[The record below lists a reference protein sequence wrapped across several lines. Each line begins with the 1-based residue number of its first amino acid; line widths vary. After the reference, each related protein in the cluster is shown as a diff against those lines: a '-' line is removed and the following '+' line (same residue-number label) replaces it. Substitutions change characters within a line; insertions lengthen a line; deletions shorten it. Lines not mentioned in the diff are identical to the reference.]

1 MTTRVGAVGVEE
13 TTGAGVLLRSGGR
26 LEAFPMPL
34 GSDRTL
40 GLAGPYGTPL
50 IAELPAPADPA
61 GGVSC
66 AKACP
71 GRYKLPSTART
82 SAVMRDIWPSGNN
95 KVSRGFPQAR
105 PSTSPCVVR
114 LVKTGNTHSEQMF
127 SAFPSIA
134 DIVSRSRL
142 LLKIPADTPSR
153 TCRKASSVRGP
164 RSMMRRNSHTFPAV
178 TATDDHDC
186 RGRPTVL
193 KIAFSLIGLKGS
205 AAAEALSA
213 HAGSVVSQ
221 WPQDR

>member
-34 GSDRTL
+34 GSERTL

-82 SAVMRDIWPSGNN
+82 STVMRDIRPSGNFNN
-95 KVSRGFPQAR
+95 KLSRGFPQAR
-105 PSTSPCVVR
+105 RSTSPCDVR
-114 LVKTGNTHSEQMF
+114 LGVKS
-127 SAFPSIA
+127 
-134 DIVSRSRL
+134 
-142 LLKIPADTPSR
+142 
-153 TCRKASSVRGP
+153 
-164 RSMMRRNSHTFPAV
+164 
-178 TATDDHDC
+178 
-186 RGRPTVL
+186 
-193 KIAFSLIGLKGS
+193 
-205 AAAEALSA
+205 
-213 HAGSVVSQ
+213 
-221 WPQDR
+221 

>member
-34 GSDRTL
+34 GSERTL

-82 SAVMRDIWPSGNN
+82 SAVMRDIWPSVNFNN
-95 KVSRGFPQAR
+95 TIK
-105 PSTSPCVVR
+105 
-114 LVKTGNTHSEQMF
+114 
-127 SAFPSIA
+127 
-134 DIVSRSRL
+134 
-142 LLKIPADTPSR
+142 
-153 TCRKASSVRGP
+153 
-164 RSMMRRNSHTFPAV
+164 
-178 TATDDHDC
+178 
-186 RGRPTVL
+186 
-193 KIAFSLIGLKGS
+193 
-205 AAAEALSA
+205 
-213 HAGSVVSQ
+213 
-221 WPQDR
+221 